1 MKILAND
8 GLHPSGVQALQDRG
22 FTVDQTTVSQGQ
34 LANYINKNQ
43 IEILL
48 VRSNTQV
55 NKTLIDACPGLKIIG
70 RGGIGLDNIDV
81 AYATSK
87 KIKVINT
94 PKASSV
100 AVAEL
105 VFAHLIGGARF
116 LYDANRNMPLEGDTH
131 FKDLKKSYANGL
143 ELREKTLGI
152 FGFGNIGQETAK
164 IALGMG
170 MKVVYHDPEVE
181 NAQISIRFFNGS
193 EHHIELTQQTKET
206 VLQSSDFISLHI
218 PSQDTYCLD
227 KAAFEIMKDGVGIIN
242 TARGNAIDEVALI
255 EYLNNKKVAFA
266 GLDVFESEPKPE
278 IQILM
283 HPNISLSPHI
293 GASTLEAQEKIG
305 LSLAAQITEIYA

>member
-48 VRSNTQV
+48 IRSNTQV

-87 KIKVINT
+87 NIKVINT

-131 FKDLKKSYANGL
+131 FKDLKKSYATGL

-305 LSLAAQITEIYA
+305 LSLAAQITEIYT

>member
-48 VRSNTQV
+48 IRSNTQV

-87 KIKVINT
+87 NIKVINT

-131 FKDLKKSYANGL
+131 FKDLKKSYATGL

>member
-1 MKILAND
+1 
-8 GLHPSGVQALQDRG
+8 
-22 FTVDQTTVSQGQ
+22 
-34 LANYINKNQ
+34 
-43 IEILL
+43 
-48 VRSNTQV
+48 
-55 NKTLIDACPGLKIIG
+55 
-70 RGGIGLDNIDV
+70 
-81 AYATSK
+81 
-87 KIKVINT
+87 
-94 PKASSV
+94 
-100 AVAEL
+100 
-105 VFAHLIGGARF
+105 
-116 LYDANRNMPLEGDTH
+116 MPLEGDTH
-131 FKDLKKSYANGL
+131 FKDLKKSYATGL

>member
-34 LANYINKNQ
+34 LANYISKNQ

-55 NKTLIDACPGLKIIG
+55 DKALIDACSGLKIIG
-70 RGGIGLDNIDV
+70 RGGIGMDHIAVD
-81 AYATSK
+81 YALSK
-87 KIKVINT
+87 GIKVINT
-94 PKASSV
+94 PNASAV

-131 FKDLKKSYANGL
+131 FKDLKKSYATGL
-143 ELREKTLGI
+143 ELRGKTLGI

-181 NAQISIRFFNGS
+181 KAQISIRFFDGS
-193 EHHIELTQQTKET
+193 EHHMELTQQTKET

-227 KAAFEIMKDGVGIIN
+227 KAAFEIMKEGVGIIN

>member
-34 LANYINKNQ
+34 LANYISKNQ

-55 NKTLIDACPGLKIIG
+55 DKALIDACSGLKIIG
-70 RGGIGLDNIDV
+70 RGGIGMDHIAVD
-81 AYATSK
+81 YALSK
-87 KIKVINT
+87 GIKVINT
-94 PKASSV
+94 PNASAV

-131 FKDLKKSYANGL
+131 FKDLKKSYATGL
-143 ELREKTLGI
+143 ELRGKTLGI
-152 FGFGNIGQETAK
+152 FGFGHIGQETAK

-227 KAAFEIMKDGVGIIN
+227 KAAFEIMKHGVGIIN

>member
-81 AYATSK
+81 AYATAK
-87 KIKVINT
+87 NIKVINT

-131 FKDLKKSYANGL
+131 FKDLKKSYATGL

-181 NAQISIRFFNGS
+181 KAQISIRFFNGS

>member
-34 LANYINKNQ
+34 LANYISKNQ

-55 NKTLIDACPGLKIIG
+55 DKALIDACSGLKIIG
-70 RGGIGLDNIDV
+70 RGGIGMDHIAVD
-81 AYATSK
+81 YALSK
-87 KIKVINT
+87 GIKVINT
-94 PKASSV
+94 PNASAV

-131 FKDLKKSYANGL
+131 FKDLKKSYATGL
-143 ELREKTLGI
+143 ELRGKTLGI
-152 FGFGNIGQETAK
+152 FGFGHIGQETAK

-193 EHHIELTQQTKET
+193 EHQIELTQQTKET

-218 PSQDTYCLD
+218 PSQDTYCID

>member
-34 LANYINKNQ
+34 LANYISKNQ

-55 NKTLIDACPGLKIIG
+55 DKALIDACSGLKIIG
-70 RGGIGLDNIDV
+70 RGGIGMDHIAVD
-81 AYATSK
+81 YALSK
-87 KIKVINT
+87 GIKVINT
-94 PKASSV
+94 PNASAV

-131 FKDLKKSYANGL
+131 FKDLKKSYATGL

-218 PSQDTYCLD
+218 PSQENYCID

>member
-81 AYATSK
+81 AYAIAK
-87 KIKVINT
+87 NIKVINT

-131 FKDLKKSYANGL
+131 FKDLKKSYATGL

>member
-81 AYATSK
+81 AYATAK
-87 KIKVINT
+87 NIKVINT

-131 FKDLKKSYANGL
+131 FKDLKKSYATGL

-218 PSQDTYCLD
+218 PSQNTYCLD

>member
-34 LANYINKNQ
+34 LANYISKNQ

-55 NKTLIDACPGLKIIG
+55 DKALIDACSGLKIIG
-70 RGGIGLDNIDV
+70 RGGIGMDHIAV
-81 AYATSK
+81 EYALSK
-87 KIKVINT
+87 GIKVINT
-94 PKASSV
+94 PNASAV

-131 FKDLKKSYANGL
+131 FKDLKKSYATGL
-143 ELREKTLGI
+143 ELRGKTLGI
-152 FGFGNIGQETAK
+152 FGFGHIGQETAK

-218 PSQDTYCLD
+218 PSQENYCID

>member
-48 VRSNTQV
+48 IRSNTQV

-81 AYATSK
+81 AYATAK
-87 KIKVINT
+87 NIKVINT

-131 FKDLKKSYANGL
+131 FKDLKKSYATGL

>member
-81 AYATSK
+81 AYATAK
-87 KIKVINT
+87 NIKVINT

-131 FKDLKKSYANGL
+131 FKDLKKSYATGL
-143 ELREKTLGI
+143 ELREKTLGL

>member
-34 LANYINKNQ
+34 LANYISKNQ

-55 NKTLIDACPGLKIIG
+55 DKALIDACSGLKIIG
-70 RGGIGLDNIDV
+70 RGGIGMDHIAVD
-81 AYATSK
+81 YALSK
-87 KIKVINT
+87 GIKVINT
-94 PKASSV
+94 PNASAV

-131 FKDLKKSYANGL
+131 FKDLKKSYATGL
-143 ELREKTLGI
+143 ELRGKTLGI
-152 FGFGNIGQETAK
+152 FGFGHIGQETAK

-218 PSQDTYCLD
+218 PSQENYCID

>member
-34 LANYINKNQ
+34 LANYISKNQ

-55 NKTLIDACPGLKIIG
+55 DKALIDACSGLKIIG
-70 RGGIGLDNIDV
+70 RGGIGMDHIAVD
-81 AYATSK
+81 YALSK
-87 KIKVINT
+87 GIKVINT
-94 PKASSV
+94 PNASAV

-131 FKDLKKSYANGL
+131 FKDLKKSYATGL
-143 ELREKTLGI
+143 ELRGKTLGI

-181 NAQISIRFFNGS
+181 KAQISIRFFDGS
-193 EHHIELTQQTKET
+193 EHHMELTQQTKET

>member
-131 FKDLKKSYANGL
+131 FKDLKKSYATGL

>member
-55 NKTLIDACPGLKIIG
+55 NKTLINACPGLKIIG

-81 AYATSK
+81 AYATAK
-87 KIKVINT
+87 NIKVINT

-131 FKDLKKSYANGL
+131 FKDLKKSYATGL